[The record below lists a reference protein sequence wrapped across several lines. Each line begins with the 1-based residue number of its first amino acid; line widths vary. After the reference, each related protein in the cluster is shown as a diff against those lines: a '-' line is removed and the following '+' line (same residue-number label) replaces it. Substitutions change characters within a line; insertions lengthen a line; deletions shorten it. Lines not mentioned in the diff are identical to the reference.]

1 MLKNKSPKYT
11 PQHLKFSRVK
21 LLRYSAASS
30 IESTQSET
38 TQLEGEIL
46 QALSDT
52 ADNQTVLK
60 RDTVFGQIT
69 FCLKSGTLNLCT
81 IKEDTNESAP
91 MLELQFK
98 NLSVNIVSKPR
109 TSSHIVELSLGA
121 IYLRDK
127 INLNTLFPVLV
138 GPPGQERL
146 AGNRNRGLSPR
157 VSVSSLSRFEENLDE
172 LFRLTYEKKPP
183 KSNFEYR

>member
-1 MLKNKSPKYT
+1 MVISLENLYYT
-11 PQHLKFSRVK
+11 F
-21 LLRYSAASS
+21 LLNRYSSS
-30 IESTQSET
+30 STESPQSET
-38 TQLEGEIL
+38 AQLEDEIL

-60 RDTVFGQIT
+60 RDAVFGQFT

-81 IKEDTNESAP
+81 VREGSNESAP

-98 NLSVNIVSKPR
+98 NLSLNIVSKPR
-109 TSSHIVELSLGA
+109 TASHVVELSLGA

-127 INLNTLFPVLV
+127 MTLNTLFPVLV

-146 AGNRNRGLSPR
+146 AGGRSRGLSPR
-157 VSVSSLSRFEENLDE
+157 VSVTTLGRFEENFDE
-172 LFRLTYEKKPP
+172 LFHLSYEKKPP